1 MLLSLAA
8 EVSSRLARFY
18 DLVDILSMFLLLT
31 KFVCEILPREVDL
44 DHPLFGSAFWLSSI
58 MSFKNKSRFNMKWKI
73 SSVQSQQ

>member
-31 KFVCEILPREVDL
+31 KFYQEKLI
-44 DHPLFGSAFWLSSI
+44 
-58 MSFKNKSRFNMKWKI
+58 
-73 SSVQSQQ
+73 